1 MLAVTGLG
9 DGQIVVLDA
18 ETLSERLRLEG
29 RTATALG
36 VPTFSADGRLL
47 AAPDWDAQTVYVWDV
62 ATGAIVEELV
72 GEIGFPDVIWF
83 GPDGSVH
90 ASTDDDTL
98 ITWNI
103 AEDRHFVDRVPPPPR
118 LDPAEFAAPLPAGRI
133 AYLSGL
139 FGSPAPGG
147 TVQLRGAA
155 AGTLG
160 DVRSADHDGL
170 SWFAA

>member
-47 AAPDWDAQTVYVWDV
+47 AAPDWDAQTVYVWD

-103 AEDRHFVDRVPPPPR
+103 AEDRHFVDRPAPAPPR
-118 LDPAEFAAPLPAGRI
+118 PRGVRRAPTRRTDRVPERVVRLAGAGRHR
-133 AYLSGL
+133 
-139 FGSPAPGG
+139 PAPRTRPLAPWATCVPRTTTG
-147 TVQLRGAA
+147 
-155 AGTLG
+155 
-160 DVRSADHDGL
+160 
-170 SWFAA
+170 